1 MRHEQEA
8 GTKWKRN
15 GTHLPQA
22 HEKHN
27 TDFFI
32 FLQLLMGGGEFCGIE
47 CWKVGNKFYVFG
59 TVFFWNG
66 CRKIILTFQP
76 FSTSIT
82 KHFWYGMGSSKTP
95 EMAKMFCGCCP
106 LF

>member
-22 HEKHN
+22 HEKLN
-27 TDFFI
+27 TYFFI
-32 FLQLLMGGGEFCGIE
+32 FLQQLMGGGEFCGIE

-59 TVFFWNG
+59 TIFFGIVAVKLFLLFNILNFYHKAFLAWNG
-66 CRKIILTFQP
+66 VVKNP
-76 FSTSIT
+76 
-82 KHFWYGMGSSKTP
+82 
-95 EMAKMFCGCCP
+95 
-106 LF
+106 

>member
-1 MRHEQEA
+1 VRHEQEA

-32 FLQLLMGGGEFCGIE
+32 FLHNY
-47 CWKVGNKFYVFG
+47 WVVGNFEDIARSAKQKQAAERSLATAPIFENLLCFFY
-59 TVFFWNG
+59 
-66 CRKIILTFQP
+66 CYPKYTFNKKHKW
-76 FSTSIT
+76 FSGHYFRI
-82 KHFWYGMGSSKTP
+82 GGTP
-95 EMAKMFCGCCP
+95 EQRTDKV
-106 LF
+106 

>member
-27 TDFFI
+27 TIIFI
-32 FLQLLMGGGEFCGIE
+32 FLQQLLGGGVFCG
-47 CWKVGNKFYVFG
+47 F
-59 TVFFWNG
+59 
-66 CRKIILTFQP
+66 II
-76 FSTSIT
+76 
-82 KHFWYGMGSSKTP
+82 GGTP
-95 EMAKMFCGCCP
+95 EQRTV
-106 LF
+106 